1 MESQRFFHYMIL
13 GTKAL
18 FYSAKKHLGQGGSSG
33 VIRPSNMWDSHA
45 WSKPSCFT
53 QGEALAA
60 MPPWGVSVPFCS
72 PSHIILTCFCSHRF
86 TEHNLVLEKQSNVF
100 LWKWSW
106 WPSST
111 AEKVQQQLQIKCRW
125 AKGQWIV
132 GILLWWQTAS
142 LGGREPKLKS
152 VTLLLSQA
160 DIWCKDLILSGLI

>member
-86 TEHNLVLEKQSNVF
+86 RELNLVLEKQSNVF

-106 WPSST
+106 STILHRWESPATAPDEMQVGKGATDCGVLVVVANSQSGGQKTKAKKCDIASISSRYL
-111 AEKVQQQLQIKCRW
+111 V
-125 AKGQWIV
+125 
-132 GILLWWQTAS
+132 
-142 LGGREPKLKS
+142 
-152 VTLLLSQA
+152 
-160 DIWCKDLILSGLI
+160 